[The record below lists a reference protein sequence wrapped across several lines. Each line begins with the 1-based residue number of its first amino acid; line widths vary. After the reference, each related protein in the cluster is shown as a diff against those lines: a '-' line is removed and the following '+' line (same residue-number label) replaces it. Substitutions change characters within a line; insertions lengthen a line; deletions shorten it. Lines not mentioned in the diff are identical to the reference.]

1 MQVQVQVKVKV
12 QVQVITP
19 CEILQ
24 LGHPLCETVEVPA
37 LPSVL

>member
-1 MQVQVQVKVKV
+1 MQVHMQVKI

-19 CEILQ
+19 GEILQ